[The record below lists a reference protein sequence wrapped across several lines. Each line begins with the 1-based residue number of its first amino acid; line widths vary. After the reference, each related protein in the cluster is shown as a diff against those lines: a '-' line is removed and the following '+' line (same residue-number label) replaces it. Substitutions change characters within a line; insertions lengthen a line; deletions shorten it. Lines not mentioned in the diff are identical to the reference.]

1 MHHDNAAEHDGT
13 DEVVADFDQTNDK
26 AEGLVGDSEF
36 NEELDA
42 DAVDDGSSDGRD
54 VPLTTRLVD
63 DLADGGSDEER
74 RD

>member
-1 MHHDNAAEHDGT
+1 MHHDNAAEHNGT
-13 DEVVADFDQTNDK
+13 DEVVTEFDQTNGK

-42 DAVDDGSSDGRD
+42 DAVDDGSGDGGD
-54 VPLTTRLVD
+54 VPLTTSLVE
-63 DLADGGSDEER
+63 DLADGGSDQER